1 MRSILRWCVTFAIA
15 AFFAAPFVLPLVQAR
30 SDAGP
35 AVVTQG
41 ISEVAVADLPREA
54 RETLRHIK
62 QGGPFAYERD
72 GVTFGNYEKRLP
84 LRERGHYREYTVK
97 TPGISGRGARRIVVG
112 RDGEPYYTDD
122 HYASFRRIR
131 E

>member
-1 MRSILRWCVTFAIA
+1 MVNGFRTLAVFILACLLG
-15 AFFAAPFVLPLVQAR
+15 LPGIDASAR
-30 SDAGP
+30 KDAGTQSS
-35 AVVTQG
+35 AVVS
-41 ISEVAVADLPREA
+41 SEIAVAELPPEA
-54 RETLRHIK
+54 RRTLQLIK